1 MMDDLSL
8 GAVRWREPYW
18 AYSSRGESCQEI
30 IMAEEV
36 VVGIGIMEAVD
47 CGEYT
52 AESENNTDDSHMTF
66 NHLLS
71 VCYCIF
77 YCIFNLVSI
86 SSSLCN
92 LLHLQI
98 YLILSSER
106 TLLHIL
112 RRRPEKEI
120 ANGQRVDLVVE

>member
-1 MMDDLSL
+1 
-8 GAVRWREPYW
+8 
-18 AYSSRGESCQEI
+18 
-30 IMAEEV
+30 MAEEV

-52 AESENNTDDSHMTF
+52 AELENNTHDFHMTF
-66 NHLLS
+66 NHLS
-71 VCYCIF
+71 VFYCIF

-112 RRRPEKEI
+112 RRRPEEQI